1 MSTPG
6 FFVNFFLICASPI
19 RCQSRFSYDEIANIL
34 SSSLSLFTPPFE
46 VSSSFSSSSSA
57 KDSFD
62 VLSFFLAF
70 LTLAA
75 EALCRVVQSTEQI
88 ASSTNARFF

>member
-1 MSTPG
+1 MRH
-6 FFVNFFLICASPI
+6 L
-19 RCQSRFSYDEIANIL
+19 YDVSHVLTYGEITNIP
-34 SSSLSLFTPPFE
+34 SSSLSLFTPPVE

-70 LTLAA
+70 FTLAA

-88 ASSTNARFF
+88 TGSINAHFF